1 MNAKSRTHENLQRR
15 DQIKAGSERAFGF
28 VFAAVFAIIA
38 LLPLIDGGGVRLWAV
53 AIGIIF
59 LAAALLFAKLL
70 RPLNLAWH
78 KFGLLLHKITTPL
91 IMGLLFYAMLT
102 PIAVI
107 IRAAGKD
114 PLDLKFDPDA
124 GSYWVKHEPP
134 GPPPESMK
142 NQF

>member
-1 MNAKSRTHENLQRR
+1 MSSKSRTHENPERR
-15 DQIKAGSERAFGF
+15 DEIKAGTDRAFGF

-38 LLPLIDGGGVRLWAV
+38 LLPLIDGGGVRLWAAAASV
-53 AIGIIF
+53 IF
-59 LAAALLFAKLL
+59 LAAALFFAGLL

-91 IMGLLFYAMLT
+91 IMGLLFYTTIT
-102 PIAVI
+102 PIALI
-107 IRAAGKD
+107 MRATGKD
-114 PLDLKFDPDA
+114 PLNLKFDPDA
-124 GSYWVKHEPP
+124 RSYWVKHDTP